1 MPKDYTNPFT
11 ATLQGIVN
19 SFKKSKPIGTLKDS
33 DRIDEKNCL
42 VTGANSGLGFAIAIE
57 LAKRGG
63 NVYMACRSGIPEAG
77 ENVKRIANSERVTML
92 KVDLSDIDS
101 IVNLSEEIKI
111 LELVFDIVICN
122 AAVVPSGSRKTK
134 QGFDE
139 MFTVNYLA
147 KYILLNLLWGNQSIS
162 MDGRIILVSSESH
175 RSSPDLDLEKF
186 GQFAEYK
193 MSKVV
198 ALYGYYKLA
207 LLTFATEFSK
217 KINKKSKV
225 HAICPGAVNSN
236 IAKEAPKI
244 FMPLLK
250 VIFGIFFQKPAKAAL
265 PVIYLACSP
274 EIENRDNIY
283 LHMWTEKEMDKRAV
297 DPGLGEKL
305 WHKTNELVKQ
315 AGYAYS
321 SQFDG

>member
-1 MPKDYTNPFT
+1 MSKNYTNPVT
-11 ATLQGIVN
+11 ATLQGIAN
-19 SFKKSKPIGTLKDS
+19 SFKKSKPIGTLKVS
-33 DRIDEKNCL
+33 DRIDGKNCL
-42 VTGANSGLGFAIAIE
+42 VTGANSGLGFAIATE
-57 LAKRGG
+57 LAQRGG

-77 ENVKRIANSERVTML
+77 EKVKTLSGSESVTML

-101 IVNLSEEIKI
+101 VVNLSEEIKNR
-111 LELVFDIVICN
+111 ELVFDIVICN

-139 MFTVNYLA
+139 MFMVNYLA
-147 KYILLNLLWGNQSIS
+147 KYIMLNLLWGNQSIS
-162 MDGRIILVSSESH
+162 GGGRIIMVSSESH

-186 GQFAEYK
+186 GRYSEYK

-207 LLTFATEFSK
+207 LLTFSTEFSK
-217 KINKKSKV
+217 KINQESKV

-236 IAKEAPKI
+236 IAKEAPKM

-283 LHMWTEKEMDKRAV
+283 LHMWTEKEMDQRAL
-297 DPGLGEKL
+297 DSELGKQL

-321 SQFDG
+321 SQFGD